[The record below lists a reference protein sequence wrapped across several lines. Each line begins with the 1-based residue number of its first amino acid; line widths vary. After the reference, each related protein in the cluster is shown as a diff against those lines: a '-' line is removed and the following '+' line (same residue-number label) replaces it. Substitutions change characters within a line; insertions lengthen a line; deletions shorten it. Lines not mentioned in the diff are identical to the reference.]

1 MSKYAVR
8 KGVVRSMLGSSSEIK
23 VRRSKLADTRA
34 LADVFRASWQH
45 AYSGIIPHLH
55 LENVVRRRGPE
66 WWRRA
71 IRSGENLL
79 TLEVNGSVAGYATLG
94 IARTRGQAAGEI
106 YELYLSPT
114 YQGLGFG
121 EHLFEAC
128 RQHLDQRRLKGLIV
142 WVLAEN
148 TPAIDFYWR
157 RGGRPV
163 ARAHETFGS
172 TKVEK
177 IAFTWT

>member
-1 MSKYAVR
+1 
-8 KGVVRSMLGSSSEIK
+8 MLGSSSEIK

-177 IAFTWT
+177 IAFTWA